1 MNSHTSH
8 QGSGLEEVVGHALH
22 QLRGMRKM
30 SLLALSDRTGIAILT
45 IAAIEKGRAQFRAG
59 QVRALARALRCHPSV
74 LALFAGRISRSAYP
88 IGSR

>member
-1 MNSHTSH
+1 MNSHASK
-8 QGSGLEEVVGHALH
+8 QGCSIEEVVGHALH

-30 SLLALSDRTGIAILT
+30 SLLALSDRTGIAILN

-74 LALFAGRISRSAYP
+74 LALFAARINRPASPA
-88 IGSR
+88 GSR